1 VDRIDAR
8 IQEEYTMKQLSRI
21 LAAVDF
27 SKPARAAFEQALALA
42 RAHNAELTVV
52 YAVPVEKTF
61 AWRAK
66 ARMALMA
73 TLRQRAASSGV
84 TVDIS
89 VQHGDP
95 AGVILL
101 HARSRRPD
109 LVVLG
114 THQRTGLDR
123 LRTGS
128 VAERVT
134 LRATQPVLIVP
145 RSAGSPVTSFDNIV
159 AAVDFGAAS
168 KAALEQALALASGRS
183 QQLTIVHVTPGAASM
198 SGLSDSTGAP
208 PYLYRFGLAE
218 YQRLLTGKAWHQL
231 NNGIRRNISPDTQ
244 VRARVLTGTAA
255 TEIARVAS
263 EIDADLIVL
272 GVTRRSAISR
282 SIFGATVARVM
293 RLSERPIL
301 AVPELT
307 SAPTVSAPRDR
318 ERLAA

>member
-1 VDRIDAR
+1 
-8 IQEEYTMKQLSRI
+8 MKQISRV
-21 LAAVDF
+21 LAAVDY

-42 RAHNAELTVV
+42 GAHAAVLTVV
-52 YAVPVEKTF
+52 HAVPVDKTF

-73 TLRQRAASSGV
+73 KLRHRAESLGV
-84 TVDIS
+84 AIEVS

-109 LVVLG
+109 LIVLG

-128 VAERVT
+128 IAERVA

-145 RSAGSPVTSFDNIV
+145 VRGDGRAVTSFDNV
-159 AAVDFGAAS
+159 VVAVDFGAAS
-168 KAALEQALALASGRS
+168 KAALAQAVALTKGTSRR
-183 QQLTIVHVTPGAASM
+183 LTLLHVTPGPASM
-198 SGLSDSTGAP
+198 DASGTTGVP
-208 PYLYRFGLAE
+208 PYLYRFGMAD
-218 YQRLLTGKAWHQL
+218 YQRLVAGNAWRRL
-231 NNGIRRNISPDTQ
+231 NGNMRQEIGPDTQ
-244 VRARVLTGTAA
+244 VRARVVSGAAA

-272 GVTRRSAISR
+272 GVTRRGAMSR
-282 SIFGATVARVM
+282 RIFGSTAARVM
-293 RLSERPIL
+293 RVSGHPMLV
-301 AVPELT
+301 VPEL
-307 SAPTVSAPRDR
+307 APGLSRIGDPDR

>member
-1 VDRIDAR
+1 
-8 IQEEYTMKQLSRI
+8 MKQISRV
-21 LAAVDF
+21 LAAVDY

-42 RAHNAELTVV
+42 GAHAAVLTVV
-52 YAVPVEKTF
+52 HAVPVDKTF

-73 TLRQRAASSGV
+73 KLRHRAESLGV
-84 TVDIS
+84 AIEVS

-109 LVVLG
+109 LIVLG

-128 VAERVT
+128 IAERVA

-145 RSAGSPVTSFDNIV
+145 VRGDGRAVTSFDNV
-159 AAVDFGAAS
+159 VVAVDFGAAS
-168 KAALEQALALASGRS
+168 KAALAQAVALTKGTSRR
-183 QQLTIVHVTPGAASM
+183 LTLLHVTPGPASM
-198 SGLSDSTGAP
+198 DASGTTGVP
-208 PYLYRFGLAE
+208 PYLYRFGMAD
-218 YQRLLTGKAWHQL
+218 YQRLVAGNAWRRL
-231 NNGIRRNISPDTQ
+231 NDNMRQEVGPDTQ
-244 VRARVLTGTAA
+244 VRARVVSGAAA

-272 GVTRRSAISR
+272 GVTRRGAMSR
-282 SIFGATVARVM
+282 RIFGSTAARVM
-293 RLSERPIL
+293 RVSGHPMLV
-301 AVPELT
+301 VPEL
-307 SAPTVSAPRDR
+307 APGLSRIGDPDR